1 MKKNYFLIFAL
12 LVMASCS
19 EQSVLDDLKN
29 QEKSPV
35 TTRIYGGD
43 GEDDV
48 LGYSCDIS
56 SDYLYSKLPVVDNAK
71 AKETF
76 PNAVIQ
82 NLGQSGSY
90 DYNAGTTAC
99 NYLKSIA
106 ENKEVKIKASFF
118 ATATTT
124 ISSSFK
130 ETDALSRNYAY
141 ASLERTIKKRE
152 YSYALSLE
160 QLRECLSSNFLYDLN
175 NQFNP
180 QSIISKYGTHVYTNI
195 KVGGKITVLYRANIV
210 STSSETEK
218 KNTVTVGLSGSIGK
232 IFGGSIDTS
241 VSKEEIEKASEK
253 ISNAQ
258 FVIKAIGGN
267 ASIPLMGVVMD
278 AQNNSYSV
286 NIEEWERSV
295 ADGNT
300 TTLIDFNPSSLIP
313 IWELVADANKRKLL
327 QTAVENYI
335 INKALTD
342 RIMLYE
348 YFISWTGN
356 HFCTIHIDVMAS
368 SGYTRLGEY
377 GYVYSYNAEN
387 STPLYAY
394 KANANNDHTYSL
406 VRNDQHYSRNG
417 YHYMG
422 IECYVPSSSKV
433 SAQELTPIYYYKKV
447 HRNGTVDHYYSKL
460 KLGSY
465 NGGRYGDLSFYVYKN
480 SR

>member
-1 MKKNYFLIFAL
+1 M
-12 LVMASCS
+12 
-19 EQSVLDDLKN
+19 
-29 QEKSPV
+29 P
-35 TTRIYGGD
+35 R
-43 GEDDV
+43 
-48 LGYSCDIS
+48 
-56 SDYLYSKLPVVDNAK
+56 
-71 AKETF
+71 
-76 PNAVIQ
+76 
-82 NLGQSGSY
+82 
-90 DYNAGTTAC
+90 
-99 NYLKSIA
+99 
-106 ENKEVKIKASFF
+106 FF
-118 ATATTT
+118 
-124 ISSSFK
+124 
-130 ETDALSRNYAY
+130 
-141 ASLERTIKKRE
+141 
-152 YSYALSLE
+152 
-160 QLRECLSSNFLYDLN
+160 Q
-175 NQFNP
+175 
-180 QSIISKYGTHVYTNI
+180 
-195 KVGGKITVLYRANIV
+195 
-210 STSSETEK
+210 
-218 KNTVTVGLSGSIGK
+218 
-232 IFGGSIDTS
+232 
-241 VSKEEIEKASEK
+241 
-253 ISNAQ
+253 
-258 FVIKAIGGN
+258 
-267 ASIPLMGVVMD
+267 
-278 AQNNSYSV
+278 
-286 NIEEWERSV
+286 EWERSV